1 MSNHMLL
8 SNSFVET
15 DFQLMK
21 VISQKEYT
29 DIITWL
35 PDGKAFT
42 IVRPKAFV
50 AEILPGFFKSA
61 KYSSFTRK
69 LHRWGFQRHL
79 RGEDAGAFFHK
90 LFLRGRLDL
99 VEKMTCHKLD
109 ESSMDMKEAFS
120 SKAPVGA
127 GVSFRG
133 ASNPNFT
140 VHETQS
146 QLQQQLQQLQQMQMQ
161 MQLQSLQQQQQ
172 QQQQNIAMHQQQEQ
186 LADELRPPI
195 HHQSMQVVALRQESK
210 DSNSVDRLNAAIELE
225 VNRRLHGRIQA
236 VNERFVPPP
245 MPLYSNPD
253 RLSLSRQALAMNLGM
268 PSQASQYPIG
278 SHFTGGSFQG
288 LQNLLGKEL
297 NSQYDSQQQNY
308 RDFSREI
315 YMLSNIQ
322 AGRTA

>member
-1 MSNHMLL
+1 
-8 SNSFVET
+8 
-15 DFQLMK
+15 MK
-21 VISQKEYT
+21 VLSQKEYT
-29 DIITWL
+29 DIVTWL

-50 AEILPGFFKSA
+50 AEILPDFFKSA

-109 ESSMDMKEAFS
+109 DSSMDMKEAFS
-120 SKAPVGA
+120 IKASVGA

-133 ASNPNFT
+133 ASNSNFN

-161 MQLQSLQQQQQ
+161 LQSLQQQQQ
-172 QQQQNIAMHQQQEQ
+172 QQQQNMVMQQQQEQ
-186 LADELRPPI
+186 LVDELRPPI
-195 HHQSMQVVALRQESK
+195 HHQSIQAVALRQESK
-210 DSNSVDRLNAAIELE
+210 DGNSVDRLNAAIELE

-236 VNERFVPPP
+236 ANERFVPPSI
-245 MPLYSNPD
+245 PLYSNPD
-253 RLSLSRQALAMNLGM
+253 RLSLSRQALAMNLSI
-268 PSQASQYPIG
+268 PSQVSQYPIG

-288 LQNLLGKEL
+288 LQNILGKGF
-297 NSQYDSQQQNY
+297 NS
-308 RDFSREI
+308 
-315 YMLSNIQ
+315 
-322 AGRTA
+322 